1 MLTLFFVDDLPTA
14 VGSRYEFDS
23 DDAHHAIKVLRIAA
37 GEIFNLSDG
46 KGGWSK
52 VSVEAV
58 AKKSMTVR
66 VLATGFEEALSQ
78 QFTIVQAITKGDR
91 IKESIEMSTEGGADR
106 IVMWK
111 ATRSIGRADEKIEK
125 LQNTA
130 REASKQSRRFRI
142 PEVVGVASTDNV
154 VDEIAKVDLALV
166 FHESATKTISQVVAE
181 ADISS
186 NAKVAIVI
194 GPEGGLT
201 DEELETFAAAGAK
214 VVLMGRPIL
223 RSAHAGLAAL
233 AAVNTALSVW

>member
-1 MLTLFFVDDLPTA
+1 MLTLFFVDDLPA
-14 VGSRYEFDS
+14 AAGLIYEFDG
-23 DDAHHAIKVLRIAA
+23 DDAHHAIKVLRISV
-37 GEIFNLSDG
+37 GDIFNLSDG
-46 KGGWSK
+46 KGAWSR
-52 VSVEAV
+52 VV
-58 AKKSMTVR
+58 AEGVTKKSIRVR
-66 VLATGFEEALSQ
+66 VLDTGFQNELATH
-78 QFTIVQAITKGDR
+78 FTIVQAIPKGDR

-142 PEVVGVASTDNV
+142 PEVVGVASTDSV

-166 FHESATKTISQVVAE
+166 FHESAVQTISQLVTPGAR
-181 ADISS
+181 
-186 NAKVAIVI
+186 KVAIII

>member
-1 MLTLFFVDDLPTA
+1 MLTLFFVDDLPTT
-14 VGSRYEFDS
+14 VGATYEFDS
-23 DDAHHAIKVLRIAA
+23 EDAFHAIKVLRIAA

-46 KGGWSK
+46 KGGWSR
-52 VSVEAV
+52 VNVLNV
-58 AKKSMTVR
+58 NKKSMSVK
-66 VLATGFEEALSQ
+66 VLASGFEEALPQ
-78 QFTIVQAITKGDR
+78 HFTIVQAIPKGDR

-111 ATRSIGRADEKIEK
+111 ATRSIGRAVEKIEK

-142 PEVVGVASTDNV
+142 PEVVGVASTDSV
-154 VDEIAKVDLALV
+154 VDEIAKADLALV
-166 FHESATKTISQVVAE
+166 FHESAVQTISQLVTPGAT
-181 ADISS
+181 
-186 NAKVAIVI
+186 KVAIII

>member
-1 MLTLFFVDDLPTA
+1 MLTLFFVDDLPTT
-14 VGSRYEFDS
+14 VGATYEFDS
-23 DDAHHAIKVLRIAA
+23 EDAFHAIKVLRIAA

-46 KGGWSK
+46 KGAWSR
-52 VSVEAV
+52 VNVLNV
-58 AKKSMTVR
+58 NKKSMSVK
-66 VLATGFEEALSQ
+66 VLETGFEEALPQ
-78 QFTIVQAITKGDR
+78 QFTIVQAIPKGDR

-111 ATRSIGRADEKIEK
+111 ATRSIGRADEKIDK

-142 PEVVGVASTDNV
+142 PEVAGVASTDSV
-154 VDEIAKVDLALV
+154 VDEIANADLALV
-166 FHESATKTISQVVAE
+166 FHESAVQTISQIVTPGAT
-181 ADISS
+181 
-186 NAKVAIVI
+186 KVAIII

-201 DEELETFAAAGAK
+201 AEELETFAAAGAK

>member
-1 MLTLFFVDDLPTA
+1 MLTLFFVDDLPTS
-14 VGSRYEFDS
+14 VGSSYEFDS
-23 DDAHHAIKVLRIAA
+23 EDAFHAIKVLRIAA

-46 KGGWSK
+46 KGAWSR
-52 VSVEAV
+52 VSVLNV
-58 AKKSMTVR
+58 NKKSMSVK
-66 VLATGFEEALSQ
+66 VLEIGFEEALPE
-78 QFTIVQAITKGDR
+78 QFTIVQAIPKGDR

-111 ATRSIGRADEKIEK
+111 ATRSIGRADEKLEK
-125 LQNTA
+125 LQLTA

-142 PEVVGVASTDNV
+142 PIVSGVATTDSV
-154 VDEIAKVDLALV
+154 VDEIAKADLALV
-166 FHESATKTISQVVAE
+166 FHESATMTISQIVTPGAK
-181 ADISS
+181 
-186 NAKVAIVI
+186 KVAIII

>member
-14 VGSRYEFDS
+14 PGLHYEFSNEDTI
-23 DDAHHAIKVLRIAA
+23 HAIKVLRLST

-46 KGGWSK
+46 KGAWAR
-52 VSVEAV
+52 VVIEDV
-58 AKKSMTVR
+58 AKKSMR
-66 VLATGFEEALSQ
+66 VKVLETGFEKPLDTT
-78 QFTIVQAITKGDR
+78 FTIVQAIPKGDR
-91 IKESIEMSTEGGADR
+91 IKDAIELSTEGGADR

-111 ATRSIGRADEKIEK
+111 ATRSIGRSEDKIEK
-125 LQNTA
+125 LQLTA

-142 PEVVGVASTDNV
+142 PAVTGVATTENI
-154 VDEIAKVDLALV
+154 VDEIAKSDLTLIL
-166 FHESATKTISQVVAE
+166 HESAVNSLSSVVTPGSKNVL
-181 ADISS
+181 I
-186 NAKVAIVI
+186 II

-201 DEELETFAAAGAK
+201 DEEIETFAAAGGK

>member
-1 MLTLFFVDDLPTA
+1 MLTLFFVDDLPTT
-14 VGSRYEFDS
+14 VGTSYEFDS
-23 DDAHHAIKVLRIAA
+23 EDAFHAIKVLRIAA

-46 KGGWSK
+46 KGAWSR
-52 VSVEAV
+52 VSVLNV
-58 AKKSMTVR
+58 NKKSMSVK
-66 VLATGFEEALSQ
+66 VLESGFEEALPE
-78 QFTIVQAITKGDR
+78 QFTIVQAIPKGDR
-91 IKESIEMSTEGGADR
+91 AKESIEMSTEGGADR

-111 ATRSIGRADEKIEK
+111 ATRSIGRADEKLEK
-125 LQNTA
+125 LQLTA

-142 PEVVGVASTDNV
+142 PIVSGVATTDSV
-154 VDEIAKVDLALV
+154 VDEIAKADLALV
-166 FHESATKTISQVVAE
+166 FHESATMTISQIVTPGAK
-181 ADISS
+181 
-186 NAKVAIVI
+186 KVAIII

>member
-1 MLTLFFVDDLPTA
+1 MLTLFFVEDLPTE

-23 DDAHHAIKVLRIAA
+23 EDAHHAIKVLRIAA

-46 KGGWSK
+46 AGSWSK
-52 VSVEAV
+52 VSVENV
-58 AKKSMTVR
+58 NKKSMTVR
-66 VLATGFEEALSQ
+66 VLESGFEEALTET
-78 QFTIVQAITKGDR
+78 FTIIQAIPKGDR
-91 IKESIEMSTEGGADR
+91 IKESIEMSTEGGVDR

-111 ATRSIGRADEKIEK
+111 AARSIGRADEKIEK
-125 LQNTA
+125 LQQTA

-142 PEVVGVASTDNV
+142 PEVSGVATTEGI
-154 VDEIAKVDLALV
+154 VDEIAKADLALV
-166 FHESATKTISQVVAE
+166 FHESAIQTISTAVTAG
-181 ADISS
+181 
-186 NAKVAIVI
+186 AKKIVIII

-201 DEELETFAAAGAK
+201 DGELETFAAAGAK

>member
-1 MLTLFFVDDLPTA
+1 MLTLFFVEDLPTEI
-14 VGSRYEFDS
+14 GNRYEFDS
-23 DDAHHAIKVLRIAA
+23 EDAHHAIKVLRIAA

-46 KGGWSK
+46 KGAWSK
-52 VSVEAV
+52 VSVENV
-58 AKKSMTVR
+58 NKKSMTVR
-66 VLATGFEEALSQ
+66 VLESGFEEALPQS
-78 QFTIVQAITKGDR
+78 FTIIQAIPKGDR

-111 ATRSIGRADEKIEK
+111 AARSIGRADEKIEK
-125 LQNTA
+125 LQQTA

-142 PEVVGVASTDNV
+142 PEIVGVATTDNV

-166 FHESATKTISQVVAE
+166 FHESAVQTISTAVTE
-181 ADISS
+181 G
-186 NAKVAIVI
+186 AKRVAIII

-201 DEELETFAAAGAK
+201 ASELETFAAAGAK

>member
-1 MLTLFFVDDLPTA
+1 MLTLFFVEDLPTA

-23 DDAHHAIKVLRIAA
+23 EDAHHAIKVLRIAA

-46 KGGWSK
+46 KGAWSK
-52 VSVEAV
+52 VSVENV
-58 AKKSMTVR
+58 NKKSMTVR
-66 VLATGFEEALSQ
+66 VLASGFEEALPQ
-78 QFTIVQAITKGDR
+78 QFTIVQAIPKGDR
-91 IKESIEMSTEGGADR
+91 IKESIEMSTEGGVDR

-125 LQNTA
+125 LQQTA

-142 PEVVGVASTDNV
+142 PEVSGVATTEGV
-154 VDEIAKVDLALV
+154 VDVIAKADLALV
-166 FHESATKTISQVVAE
+166 FHESAIQTISKTVTAG
-181 ADISS
+181 AT
-186 NAKVAIVI
+186 NIVIII

-201 DEELETFAAAGAK
+201 DDELETFAAAGAK